1 MRGSAHKRKQQSNTC
16 GLDTLDWYSS
26 KHQSK
31 SYLRTGSR
39 RTTGECDILGRMG
52 DLLHNVVAV
61 ARTGANYQPSAEADC
76 APEIGGAKTSAEV
89 ALHRL
94 FRTWRLD
101 PERYGTSAWNPLAA
115 LIPPESCIVMKP
127 NWVFH
132 ENQSGAGLECL
143 LTHSSIIEAVA
154 KYVSLTDP
162 AHLVIGDAPL
172 QGCDFEQLRRNAG
185 IDGVADR
192 LRQSGLKFSIAD
204 FRRTILAGNA
214 VDRQRSE
221 GVRDLSNF
229 VIFDLKND
237 SLLESLS
244 KDASKFRVTM
254 YDPELLQR
262 THGAGR
268 HQYLIAREVIQANVV
283 INLPK
288 LKSHKK
294 ACVTG
299 ALKNLV
305 GINGNKEYL
314 PHHRKGGSEN
324 GGDCYPGG
332 QAWKRA
338 TEELLDAANRRPPG
352 SMQAAFAWMA
362 GTVEKIAVRVGADEN
377 LEGSWYGNG
386 TIWRTCLD
394 LQRILRY
401 GRLDGS
407 LAPTPQRTVIS
418 ITDAI
423 IGGEGEG
430 PLANT
435 PVPSGFVTGS
445 LNCAAAE
452 WAHARLMGFDPV
464 KIPLIREAFGQF
476 SYPLTDFS
484 PDAIRV
490 WIAETER
497 SAAEIRPFDGRSFLP
512 PRGWRGQCELME
524 GGLTTHAE
532 SADSCLFG

>member
-1 MRGSAHKRKQQSNTC
+1 MR
-16 GLDTLDWYSS
+16 
-26 KHQSK
+26 
-31 SYLRTGSR
+31 
-39 RTTGECDILGRMG
+39 
-52 DLLHNVVAV
+52 DLLDSVVAV
-61 ARTGANYQPSAEADC
+61 ARTKASYECPIEAGC
-76 APEIGGAKTSAEV
+76 APEIGRATASAEI

-101 PERYGTSAWNPLAA
+101 PDHYGTSAWNPLGA
-115 LIPPESCIVMKP
+115 LIPARSRIVLKP

-132 ENQSGAGLECL
+132 ENQSGAGLDCL
-143 LTHSSIIEAVA
+143 ITHSSIIEAVA
-154 KYVSLTDP
+154 KYVSLTNP
-162 AHLVIGDAPL
+162 AQVVIGDAPV

-185 IDGVADR
+185 IEGLADR
-192 LRQSGLKFSIAD
+192 LRQRGLQFSIVD
-204 FRRTILAGNA
+204 FRRTVLTGNT
-214 VDRQRSE
+214 VNGQRSE
-221 GVRDLSNF
+221 GVRDLGNF
-229 VIFDLKND
+229 VFFDLKND
-237 SLLESLS
+237 SLLESLA

-254 YDPELLQR
+254 YNPELLQR
-262 THGAGR
+262 THAAGR
-268 HQYLIAREVIQANVV
+268 HQYLIAKEVIEANVV

-294 ACVTG
+294 SCVTG
-299 ALKNLV
+299 ALKNLI

-314 PHHRKGGSEN
+314 PHHRKGGSES
-324 GGDCYPGG
+324 GGDCYFGRS
-332 QAWKRA
+332 AWKWA
-338 TEELLDAANRRPPG
+338 TEDLLDAANRRPPG

-362 GTVEKIAVRVGADEN
+362 GTAGKIAVKLGADEN
-377 LEGSWYGNG
+377 LEGSWYGND

-407 LAPTPQRTVIS
+407 LATAPQRTVIS

-435 PVPSGFVTGS
+435 PVPSGFVTGA

-452 WAHARLMGFDPV
+452 WIHARLMGFDPM

-476 SYPLTDFS
+476 AYRLTDFS

-497 SAAEIRPFDGRSFLP
+497 SAGDIGPFEARSFLP
-512 PRGWRGQCELME
+512 PRGWRGHCELME
-524 GGLTTHAE
+524 GRLPTLAE

>member
-1 MRGSAHKRKQQSNTC
+1 
-16 GLDTLDWYSS
+16 
-26 KHQSK
+26 
-31 SYLRTGSR
+31 
-39 RTTGECDILGRMG
+39 MG

-61 ARTGANYQPSAEADC
+61 ARTKASYQSSAEAGC
-76 APEIGGAKTSAEV
+76 APEIGGATTSAEV
-89 ALHRL
+89 ALHQL

-101 PERYGTSAWNPLAA
+101 PDHYGTSAWNPLAA
-115 LIPPESCIVMKP
+115 LIPAGSRIVLKP

-143 LTHSSIIEAVA
+143 ITHSSIIEAVA
-154 KYVSLTDP
+154 KYVRLTDP
-162 AHLVIGDAPL
+162 ARVVIGDAPL
-172 QGCDFEQLRRNAG
+172 QGCDFEQLRRDAG
-185 IDGVADR
+185 IEGMADR
-192 LRQSGLKFSIAD
+192 LRRSGLQFSIVD
-204 FRRTILAGNA
+204 FRRTILAGNS

-229 VIFDLKND
+229 VLFDLKND

-244 KDASKFRVTM
+244 KDASRFRVTM
-254 YDPELLQR
+254 YNPELLQR

-268 HQYLIAREVIQANVV
+268 HQYLVAREVIEANVV

-299 ALKNLV
+299 ALKNLI

-314 PHHRKGGSEN
+314 PHHRKGGSES
-324 GGDCYPGG
+324 GGDCYVGG
-332 QAWKRA
+332 QVWKRA
-338 TEELLDAANRRPPG
+338 TEGLLDAANRRPPG
-352 SMQAAFAWMA
+352 PVQAAFAWTA
-362 GTVEKIAVRVGADEN
+362 GTAEKIAVKVGADGN

-407 LAPTPQRTVIS
+407 LAAAPQRTVIS

-435 PVPSGFVTGS
+435 PVPSGFVTGA
-445 LNCAAAE
+445 LNSAAAE
-452 WAHARLMGFDPV
+452 WVHARLMGFDPM

-476 SYPLTDFS
+476 SYALTDFS

-490 WIAETER
+490 WMAETES
-497 SAAEIRPFDGRSFLP
+497 SAGDIRPFEGRSFLP
-512 PRGWRGQCELME
+512 PRGWRGHCELIE
-524 GGLTTHAE
+524 GGLSTRAE
-532 SADSCLFG
+532 SADACLFG